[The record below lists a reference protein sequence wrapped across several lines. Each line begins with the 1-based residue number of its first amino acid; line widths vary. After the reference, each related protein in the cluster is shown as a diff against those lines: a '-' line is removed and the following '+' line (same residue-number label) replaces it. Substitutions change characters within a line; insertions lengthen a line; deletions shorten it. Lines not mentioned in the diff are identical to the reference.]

1 MNTVIGKNATFSV
14 NNEKVYVAGMYQAR
28 DKIGDMKLNLNRW
41 FSSCMFEDFQG
52 QSRR

>member
-1 MNTVIGKNATFSV
+1 MNTVIGKNTTFSV
-14 NNEKVYVAGMYQAR
+14 NNEKVYVAGMYQAQG
-28 DKIGDMKLNLNRW
+28 KIEDMKLNPNRW